1 MTYWTKTKMKL
12 LSYDLS
18 QAINSQ
24 IFLIIHK
31 YTNLDLFAEDQ
42 YWSTNTETNS
52 EYLQDER
59 GNKSNSTELQ
69 ALKCGTSADQKEIIL
84 KRILLQVEKNYN
96 SCCYTYRCLWTSNI
110 ILGICQNTNPLLHL
124 LKCFTSS
131 KTQIKSYL
139 FCNTFCNPPS
149 RDKIILLQDF
159 AILSPP

>member
-59 GNKSNSTELQ
+59 GKKSNNTELQ
-69 ALKCGTSADQKEIIL
+69 ALKCGTSADQK
-84 KRILLQVEKNYN
+84 K
-96 SCCYTYRCLWTSNI
+96 
-110 ILGICQNTNPLLHL
+110 
-124 LKCFTSS
+124 
-131 KTQIKSYL
+131 KS
-139 FCNTFCNPPS
+139 F
-149 RDKIILLQDF
+149 
-159 AILSPP
+159 